1 MGVNVQW
8 LQERTRMNVHKNAHL
23 TPRGRALP
31 VSRIVEV
38 GLRPAEAAQAA
49 GVSSRPPNK
58 WLRRFEA
65 EGWAGLEAGRHFRK
79 VAIDLAA

>member
-1 MGVNVQW
+1 MASGEDPDERP
-8 LQERTRMNVHKNAHL
+8 QECPSDPA
-23 TPRGRALP
+23 GRALP